1 MPDYSN
7 ETELKNEDQFE
18 ELEIEKVKSEI
29 EGDSTANLT
38 IREADGENDFVTI
51 QIDESKAKTRLDKL
65 ICQELDLSRAR
76 VEALID
82 DGMVCLNGQ
91 VAVKASKKVQV
102 GDVLEIELPEPE
114 STDVLPEKMDLD
126 IVYEDSDII
135 VINKQR
141 GLVVHPAP
149 GHYKGTL
156 VNGLLYHCQDLSG
169 INGVAR
175 PGIVHRIDKDT
186 TGLLVVAKN
195 DLAHESLAKQIMD
208 KTCKREYLAI
218 VHEPFSHRTGTIHA
232 PIGRD
237 EKDRQKM
244 AVTSKNSRDAVT
256 RFEVLENFD
265 KFALVRC
272 ALDTG
277 RTHQI
282 RVHMAYIHHP
292 VAADPKYGR
301 RNTLP
306 ASGQLLHAC
315 HLELI
320 HPRTG
325 EKMAFDAEPD
335 DEFNQYLNELRA
347 LKENQ

>member
-1 MPDYSN
+1 MPDN
-7 ETELKNEDQFE
+7 NRKIPE
-18 ELEIEKVKSEI
+18 ENRQEIAEEAVI
-29 EGDSTANLT
+29 EQA
-38 IREADGENDFVTI
+38 IENDKDASLTPADDQGDDGFVTI
-51 QIDESKAKTRLDKL
+51 VVDQDKAKTRVDKL
-65 ICQELDLSRAR
+65 ICEVLDLSRAR
-76 VEALID
+76 AAALID
-82 DGMVCLNGQ
+82 DGMVTVNGN
-91 VAVKASKKVQV
+91 VPKASSKVQI
-102 GDVLEIELPEPE
+102 GDIVEAEIPEPE
-114 STDVLPEKMDLD
+114 NTDVLPEKMDLD

-135 VINKQR
+135 VINKPR

-149 GHYKGTL
+149 GHYSGTL
-156 VNGLLYHCQDLSG
+156 VNGLLYHCKDLSG

-195 DLAHESLAKQIMD
+195 DLAHESLASQIMN

-244 AVTSKNSRDAVT
+244 AVTSKNSRDAIT

-265 KFALVRC
+265 NFALVRC
-272 ALDTG
+272 SLDTG

-301 RNTLP
+301 RNSLP

-315 HLELI
+315 QLELT

-325 EKMAFDAEPD
+325 EHMVFTAEPD
-335 DEFNQYLNELRA
+335 AEFNQYLNELKA
-347 LKENQ
+347 AEESKS